1 MFHQTRF
8 MKCEPYYRFI
18 ILIAYSMVTSVQ
30 YLKNNFAIFD
40 CLHHSRFSR
49 NLSDLRWSI
58 FTESLIG
65 REWQIARD
73 CITSNQDVTGW
84 PVFSNLFHAFGAMMP
99 IPNLIFTFFFV
110 LFWNTKSRLSRFY
123 CDGAIN
129 ILFLFE

>member
-1 MFHQTRF
+1 MFRQTRF
-8 MKCEPYYRFI
+8 MKCEPYYRSI
-18 ILIAYSMVTSVQ
+18 ILIAYSIMVTSVQ

-58 FTESLIG
+58 FTESFIG

-73 CITSNQDVTGW
+73 CITSNQDITGW
-84 PVFSNLFHAFGAMMP
+84 SVFSNLFHAFGAMMP
-99 IPNLIFTFFFV
+99 IPNLIFIFFFV
-110 LFWNTKSRLSRFY
+110 LFWNTSHVY
-123 CDGAIN
+123 PDGAIN